1 MKTKLL
7 VTLSALVL
15 VLSSYLLYNSLN
27 NEMSEAEIE
36 TQFIDLKSDY
46 EFIQKDLEIAVKDVN
61 FDNKEILAQKN
72 RIESLMKKN
81 KLSQEELTEAKE
93 IMRTISKTFL
103 KNYKQRVVVLEGEK
117 LKLLDEKDKIV
128 IEVSKLKDKIDEL
141 DKTVIKEKIVSQK
154 KDQLINYASKL
165 TLSNFLLKSFKV
177 RNSGKEIETDR
188 ASRIDRIKVSFDIN
202 ENILAESGEKQIYM
216 VIKKPTGETVTFSNK
231 PSGVFNYRKKK
242 ILYSDKIVFNY
253 TKGQEQSLEFVWD
266 NEEFKRGDY
275 VMEVYEQTKQGV
287 MPIGK
292 VTKTLD

>member
-103 KNYKQRVVVLEGEK
+103 KNYKQRVIVLEGEK

-128 IEVSKLKDKIDEL
+128 IEVSKLIDKIDEL

>member
-275 VMEVYEQTKQGV
+275 VMEVYEQTRQGV

>member
-61 FDNKEILAQKN
+61 FDNKEILAQRN

-93 IMRTISKTFL
+93 IMRTISKNFL

>member
-93 IMRTISKTFL
+93 IMRTISKNFL

-242 ILYSDKIVFNY
+242 IKRHMQILEKICKKMDLQCFNFLYMFVIVQVVKMRRY
-253 TKGQEQSLEFVWD
+253 
-266 NEEFKRGDY
+266 
-275 VMEVYEQTKQGV
+275 
-287 MPIGK
+287 I
-292 VTKTLD
+292 

>member
-72 RIESLMKKN
+72 RIESFMKKN

-93 IMRTISKTFL
+93 IMRTISKNFL

-253 TKGQEQSLEFVWD
+253 TKGQKQSLEFVWD

>member
-93 IMRTISKTFL
+93 IMRTISKNFL

>member
-46 EFIQKDLEIAVKDVN
+46 EFIQKDLEIAVQDVN

-93 IMRTISKTFL
+93 IMRTISKNFL

>member
-154 KDQLINYASKL
+154 K
-165 TLSNFLLKSFKV
+165 
-177 RNSGKEIETDR
+177 
-188 ASRIDRIKVSFDIN
+188 VS
-202 ENILAESGEKQIYM
+202 
-216 VIKKPTGETVTFSNK
+216 
-231 PSGVFNYRKKK
+231 
-242 ILYSDKIVFNY
+242 
-253 TKGQEQSLEFVWD
+253 
-266 NEEFKRGDY
+266 
-275 VMEVYEQTKQGV
+275 
-287 MPIGK
+287 
-292 VTKTLD
+292 

>member
-46 EFIQKDLEIAVKDVN
+46 EFIQKDLEVAVKDVN

-103 KNYKQRVVVLEGEK
+103 KNYKQRVIVLEGEK

>member
-275 VMEVYEQTKQGV
+275 VMEVYEPTKQGV

>member
-202 ENILAESGEKQIYM
+202 ENIFAESGEKQIYM

>member
-103 KNYKQRVVVLEGEK
+103 KNYKQRLVVLEGEK

>member
-93 IMRTISKTFL
+93 IMRTISKNFL

-275 VMEVYEQTKQGV
+275 VMEVYEQTRQGV

>member
-93 IMRTISKTFL
+93 IMRTISKNFL

-188 ASRIDRIKVSFDIN
+188 ASRIDRIKVSFDVN
-202 ENILAESGEKQIYM
+202 ENILAESGEKLIYM
-216 VIKKPTGETVTFSNK
+216 VIKKPSGETVTFSNK
-231 PSGVFNYRKKK
+231 PSGVFNFKKKK

-275 VMEVYEQTKQGV
+275 VMEVYEQTKQGIA
-287 MPIGK
+287 PIGK

>member
-103 KNYKQRVVVLEGEK
+103 KNYKQRVIVLEGEK

-128 IEVSKLKDKIDEL
+128 IEVSKLIDKIDEL

-231 PSGVFNYRKKK
+231 PSGVLIIERKRYY
-242 ILYSDKIVFNY
+242 ILIK
-253 TKGQEQSLEFVWD
+253 
-266 NEEFKRGDY
+266 
-275 VMEVYEQTKQGV
+275 
-287 MPIGK
+287 
-292 VTKTLD
+292 

>member
-1 MKTKLL
+1 M
-7 VTLSALVL
+7 
-15 VLSSYLLYNSLN
+15 
-27 NEMSEAEIE
+27 
-36 TQFIDLKSDY
+36 
-46 EFIQKDLEIAVKDVN
+46 N

-93 IMRTISKTFL
+93 IMRTISKNFL

>member
-93 IMRTISKTFL
+93 IMRTISKNFL

-253 TKGQEQSLEFVWD
+253 TKGQKQSLEFVWD